1 MLKAIRRC
9 SLIQDWTAD
18 KLKYIQFLQC
28 TAAKM
33 AFLKATEV
41 NDRFK
46 QHFRLKKLS
55 NVTSIVR

>member
-1 MLKAIRRC
+1 MVNAIRRC

-46 QHFRLKKLS
+46 QHFRLKNYL
-55 NVTSIVR
+55 T

>member
-1 MLKAIRRC
+1 MQPDLR
-9 SLIQDWTAD
+9 LQDWTAD
-18 KLKYIQFLQC
+18 IQFLQC
-28 TAAKM
+28 RAAKM

-46 QHFRLKKLS
+46 QHFQLKKLS